1 MNNDDSSLN
10 FVTTYLA
17 VNADKFPQESLTN
30 IQKQISHL
38 STSQQTYL
46 STLQLKDPT
55 LALLLSFFFGTFGVD
70 RFYIGNVTLGVL
82 KLLTIGGC
90 GIWTIIDWFIM
101 MKITRQQN
109 LKKFKDFFKDPV
121 HSI

>member
-70 RFYIGNVTLGVL
+70 RFYIGNITLGIL
-82 KLLTIGGC
+82 KFLTIGGC

-101 MKITRQQN
+101 MKTTRQQN
-109 LKKFKDFFKDPV
+109 LEKLTKFLKTT
-121 HSI
+121 

>member
-1 MNNDDSSLN
+1 MNHDDSSLN

-17 VNADKFPQESLTN
+17 VNADKFPKESLSFIKQKLHTLS
-30 IQKQISHL
+30 QEKQID
-38 STSQQTYL
+38 
-46 STLQLKDPT
+46 LQNITLKDPT
-55 LALLLSFFFGTFGVD
+55 LALLLSFFFGTFAVD
-70 RFYIGNVTLGVL
+70 RFYIGNITLGIL

-109 LKKFKDFFKDPV
+109 LEKFKNFIKDPT

>member
-1 MNNDDSSLN
+1 MDHQPTSQN
-10 FVTTYLA
+10 FITTYLA
-17 VNADKFPQESLTN
+17 INADKFPKESLSFIEQKLHTLS
-30 IQKQISHL
+30 QEKQID
-38 STSQQTYL
+38 
-46 STLQLKDPT
+46 LQNITLKDPT
-55 LALLLSFFFGTFGVD
+55 LALLLSFFFGTFAID
-70 RFYIGNVTLGVL
+70 RFYIGNITLGIL

-109 LKKFKDFFKDPV
+109 LEKFKNFFKDPT